1 MRKVRIIVY
10 GIDEPIGTLTLKT
23 NMNFQ
28 EIEEAYHLK
37 DYDYFD
43 IIEQKTP
50 ITQKT
55 KQSTITT

>member
-43 IIEQKTP
+43 IIEQKMP
-50 ITQKT
+50 ITKKT